1 MHHAFGSAVIIQ
13 NTSFEHLPDIKL
25 QIPIQHLNSRNF
37 LPTNQEYD
45 NMQKDFAISLIK
57 VAANHIPFLKN
68 YQDVVPENVWNE
80 LTPAGL
86 NQKNHVIPL
95 PVLHRNEQ
103 KYDEVVDILDFF
115 EDFLT
120 ECYNSAGVDRGT
132 IKTHIGGDQLTRERF
147 SGAKRLRAG
156 GLSAKECFE
165 RLSPITFEM
174 FHLLMNYVKLI
185 FKQLYNENSTG
196 ELGTMKCEATRIFRT
211 SVNEN
216 VNENYDADKDFI
228 VSYVDAYIV
237 EAVMDYFGMDDP
249 LSSPTR
255 HCPLSQTQTKAE
267 KQSWVMIEFCEIVK
281 NYVWAKDEKTSLFKV
296 SGVECM

>member
-120 ECYNSAGVDRGT
+120 ERYNSAGVDRGT
-132 IKTHIGGDQLTRERF
+132 IKHILV
-147 SGAKRLRAG
+147 A
-156 GLSAKECFE
+156 
-165 RLSPITFEM
+165 I
-174 FHLLMNYVKLI
+174 N
-185 FKQLYNENSTG
+185 
-196 ELGTMKCEATRIFRT
+196 
-211 SVNEN
+211 
-216 VNENYDADKDFI
+216 
-228 VSYVDAYIV
+228 
-237 EAVMDYFGMDDP
+237 
-249 LSSPTR
+249 
-255 HCPLSQTQTKAE
+255 
-267 KQSWVMIEFCEIVK
+267 
-281 NYVWAKDEKTSLFKV
+281 
-296 SGVECM
+296 